1 MHRDAVVMAE
11 RHGRGRETPPNLGA
25 MLHARTGIEV
35 ALLGTM
41 ADSQHPERGNTQRC
55 SDGLD
60 DLESELDEVEWLRNR
75 AYDAATRLQ
84 ERARLREVSI
94 WSRLLTAYE

>member
-1 MHRDAVVMAE
+1 MHCDAMVMAE
-11 RHGRGRETPPNLGA
+11 RHGRGREAPPKLA
-25 MLHARTGIEV
+25 ASLHPRTGIEV

-41 ADSQHPERGNTQRC
+41 ADSQHTERGNTQGC

-75 AYDAATRLQ
+75 ACDAATRLQ
-84 ERARLREVSI
+84 ERARLHEVSI